1 VITVSG
7 LAKAHG
13 GRTLFSD
20 VTFRLMPG
28 RRVALV
34 GGNGVGKTTILEIIV
49 GDQEADS
56 GEVHSAKGT
65 RIGYLPQELTE
76 QVDGTVLEEVMRAV
90 AHVTDLEDQ
99 MARLLDD
106 VAATAPGGP
115 LEETDA
121 HEHALHAYGEAQH
134 RFETLGGYG
143 IEAEGRRVL
152 AGLGF
157 TSQDMDRPVRDLS
170 GGWRMR
176 VALARLMLSAPD
188 LLVLDE
194 PTNHLD
200 VESVA
205 WLERYLADWPGAIL
219 FVSHDRDF
227 IDAVAERV
235 IEVSGGRALEYVGG
249 FAEFVV
255 QREERLAGLRA
266 AQAQQQRQVEHL
278 EQFIDRFRYKA
289 TKARQVQSRIKLLDR
304 LDRIEMP
311 DRAEQAASFAF
322 PKPQRSSRVVIE
334 VDDATVGFEG
344 TPVLSHVDL
353 VVERGAKLA
362 LIGPNGA
369 GKTTLLR
376 MILGELEPDS
386 GTATL
391 GANVDVAHFTQHQ
404 VDTLR
409 FDRTVLEELRAAVG
423 EQQGRNLRSVLGG
436 FGFSGDAVDRKVGDL
451 SGGERTRLA
460 LARMMV
466 DPVNLLVLDE
476 PTNHLD
482 LPSCDVL
489 EDALIAYPGTV
500 LLVTHDRYLIRE
512 VATGL
517 VVVKG
522 GRAVL
527 HDGVDEELLTPS
539 GTTAAAAPAT
549 AVAPGSPERPKA
561 NGSKTI
567 SGAKVATDTL
577 ATAETGG
584 TDDPGRRE
592 NRAEVRKREAVVRQR
607 SAAEN
612 RDVRKRVQR
621 LERQVAK
628 AEAEVARIGAELADP
643 EIYDDHQRVR
653 ALADEHDMAKE
664 RAQSLMTQWLSAQ
677 EELETTGP

>member
-7 LAKAHG
+7 LSKSHG
-13 GRTLFSD
+13 GRTLFED

-49 GDQEADS
+49 GEQQADA

-76 QVDGTVLEEVMRAV
+76 QVDGTVIDEVMQAV
-90 AHVTDLEDQ
+90 AHVTDLEEQ
-99 MARLLDD
+99 LARLAED
-106 VAATAPGGP
+106 VAATGPGGDS
-115 LEETDA
+115 EDADA
-121 HEHALHAYGEAQH
+121 HEHALAAYGEAQH

-143 IEAEGRRVL
+143 IEAEARRVL

-157 TSQDMDRPVRDLS
+157 GESDMNRPVKELS

-235 IEVSGGRALEYVGG
+235 IEVSGGRALEYAGG

-255 QREERLAGLRA
+255 QREERLAGLQA
-266 AQAQQQRQVEHL
+266 AQARQQKQI
-278 EQFIDRFRYKA
+278 EQTERFIERFRYKA
-289 TKARQVQSRIKLLDR
+289 TKARQVQSRVKMLDKLE
-304 LDRIEMP
+304 RIQVP
-311 DRAEQAASFAF
+311 DRAEQAANFAF

-334 VDDATVGFEG
+334 VDDATVGFDG
-344 TPVLSHVDL
+344 TPVLSNVDI
-353 VVERGAKLA
+353 VVERGRKLA

-376 MILGELEPDS
+376 MILGELGPDS
-386 GTATL
+386 GTASL

-409 FDRTVLEELRAAVG
+409 FDRTVIEELRAAVG
-423 EQQGRNLRSVLGG
+423 EQHGRNLRTVLGG
-436 FGFSGDAVDRKVGDL
+436 FGFRGDAVERKVGDL

-512 VATGL
+512 VADGL
-517 VVVKG
+517 IVVKDG
-522 GRAVL
+522 KAVMY
-527 HDGVDEELLTPS
+527 DDVDEDLLAPS
-539 GTTAAAAPAT
+539 GTTSAAAPAT
-549 AVAPGSPERPKA
+549 PTATR
-561 NGSKTI
+561 
-567 SGAKVATDTL
+567 SGAGPDAGDE
-577 ATAETGG
+577 AGSG
-584 TDDPGRRE
+584 SGREKRE
-592 NRAEVRKREAVVRQR
+592 NRAEVRRREAAVRQR
-607 SAAEN
+607 SAAET
-612 RDVRKRVQR
+612 REVRKRVQR

-628 AEAEVARIGAELADP
+628 AEADAERIGTELADP
-643 EIYDDHQRVR
+643 DIYDDHQKVR
-653 ALADEHDMAKE
+653 ALADEHDAARARAEALMAE
-664 RAQSLMTQWLSAQ
+664 WLSAQ
-677 EELETTGP
+677 EELESAGG

>member
-7 LAKAHG
+7 LAKSHG
-13 GRTLFSD
+13 GRTLFTD

-49 GDQEADS
+49 GEQQADA
-56 GEVHSAKGT
+56 GDVHAAKGT

-76 QVDGTVLEEVMRAV
+76 QVDGSVLDEVMRAV
-90 AHVTDLEDQ
+90 AHVTDLEEQ
-99 MARLLDD
+99 LTRLLED
-106 VAATAPGGP
+106 VAATAPGGSD
-115 LEETDA
+115 EDHDA
-121 HEHALHAYGEAQH
+121 HEAALHAYGEAQH
-134 RFETLGGYG
+134 RFESLGGYG
-143 IEAEGRRVL
+143 IEAEARRVL

-157 TSQDMDRPVRDLS
+157 TSEDMDRPVKELS

-235 IEVSGGRALEYVGG
+235 IEVAGGRAMEYVGG

-255 QREERLAGLRA
+255 QREDRLAGARA
-266 AQAQQQRQVEHL
+266 AAAQQQRQVEHL
-278 EQFIDRFRYKA
+278 EQFIERFRYKA
-289 TKARQVQSRIKLLDR
+289 TKARQVQSRIKMLQR
-304 LDRIEMP
+304 LEEIEVP
-311 DRAEQAASFAF
+311 DRAAQAANFGF
-322 PKPQRSSRVVIE
+322 PKPRRSSRVVIE
-334 VDDATVGFEG
+334 AEHATVGFDG
-344 TPVLSHVDL
+344 VPVLTDVDL
-353 VVERGAKLA
+353 VVERGRKLA

-376 MILGELEPDS
+376 MILGELRPDE
-386 GTATL
+386 GTVAL

-404 VDTLR
+404 VDSLR
-409 FDRTVLEELRAAVG
+409 FDRTVLEELRAGVG
-423 EQQGRNLRSVLGG
+423 EQHGRNLRTVLGG

-460 LARMMV
+460 LARIMV
-466 DPVNLLVLDE
+466 NPVNLLVLDE

-489 EDALIAYPGTV
+489 EDALVAYPGTV

-512 VATGL
+512 VADGL

-522 GRAVL
+522 GRAVF
-527 HDGVDEELLTPS
+527 HDEVDEELLAPS
-539 GTTAAAAPAT
+539 GAVAAAAPAT
-549 AVAPGSPERPKA
+549 AGTPAPAAAP
-561 NGSKTI
+561 
-567 SGAKVATDTL
+567 AT
-577 ATAETGG
+577 
-584 TDDPGRRE
+584 PGRRE
-592 NRAEVRKREAVVRQR
+592 NRADVRRREAAVRQR
-607 SAAEN
+607 SAAET
-612 RDVRKRVQR
+612 REVRKRAQR
-621 LERQVAK
+621 LERQVAR
-628 AEAEVARIGAELADP
+628 AEAEVERIGAELADP
-643 EIYDDHQRVR
+643 AIYDDHQRVR
-653 ALADEHDMAKE
+653 ALADEHDAARS
-664 RAQSLMTQWLSAQ
+664 RAESLMEEWLAAQ
-677 EELETTGP
+677 EELDSAGG

>member
-1 VITVSG
+1 MITVSG
-7 LAKAHG
+7 LSKSHG
-13 GRTLFSD
+13 GRTLFED

-49 GDQEADS
+49 GDQDADA
-56 GEVHSAKGT
+56 GEVHAARGT

-76 QVDGTVLEEVMRAV
+76 QVDGTVIEEVMRAV
-90 AHVTDLEDQ
+90 AHVTELEEQ
-99 MARLLDD
+99 LTRLAAD
-106 VAATAPGGP
+106 VASTAPGGDQ
-115 LEETDA
+115 EDA
-121 HEHALHAYGEAQH
+121 EAYEQALAAYGEAQH

-143 IEAEGRRVL
+143 LEAEARRVL

-157 TSQDMDRPVRDLS
+157 TSADMDRAVRDLS

-235 IEVSGGRALEYVGG
+235 IEVSNGHALEYVGG

-255 QREERLAGLRA
+255 QREERLAGLMA
-266 AQAQQQRQVEHL
+266 AQASQQAKVAEVER
-278 EQFIDRFRYKA
+278 FIERFRYKA
-289 TKARQVQSRIKLLDR
+289 SKARQVQSRVKMLDK
-304 LDRIEMP
+304 LDRIQVP
-311 DRAEQAASFAF
+311 DRAEQAANFAF

-334 VDDATVGFEG
+334 VDDATVGFDG
-344 TPVLSHVDL
+344 QPVLSGVDM
-353 VVERGAKLA
+353 VVERGRKLA

-376 MILGELEPDS
+376 MILGELAPDG
-386 GTATL
+386 GTAGL
-391 GANVDVAHFTQHQ
+391 GVNVDVAHFTQHQ
-404 VDTLR
+404 VDSLR
-409 FDRTVLEELRAAVG
+409 FDRTVLEELRATVG
-423 EQQGRNLRSVLGG
+423 EQHGRNLRTVLGG
-436 FGFSGDAVDRKVGDL
+436 FGFSGEAVDRKVGDL

-460 LARMMV
+460 LARIMV

-489 EDALIAYPGTV
+489 EDALIAYPGTI

-512 VATGL
+512 VADGL
-517 VVVKG
+517 VVVKD
-522 GRAVL
+522 GRAVM
-527 HDGVDEELLTPS
+527 HDGVDEELLAPS
-539 GTTAAAAPAT
+539 GATAAAAPAT
-549 AVAPGSPERPKA
+549 AGGPAGGSSA
-561 NGSKTI
+561 G
-567 SGAKVATDTL
+567 SGA
-577 ATAETGG
+577 
-584 TDDPGRRE
+584 RRE
-592 NRAEVRKREAVVRQR
+592 NRADVRRREARARER
-607 SAAEN
+607 SAAET
-612 RDVRKRVQR
+612 REVRKRVQR
-621 LERQVAK
+621 LERQVTK
-628 AEAEVARIGAELADP
+628 AEAEVERLGTALADP
-643 EIYDDHQRVR
+643 DIYDDHQKVR
-653 ALADEHDMAKE
+653 ALSDEHDDAKAKSEVLMAE
-664 RAQSLMTQWLSAQ
+664 WLEAQ
-677 EELETTGP
+677 EELESAGG

>member
-1 VITVSG
+1 MITVSG
-7 LAKAHG
+7 LAKGHG
-13 GRTLFSD
+13 GRTLFED

-49 GDQEADS
+49 GEQQADS
-56 GEVHSAKGT
+56 GEVHSARGT

-76 QVDGTVLEEVMRAV
+76 QIDGSVIEEVMRAV
-90 AHVTDLEDQ
+90 AHVTDLEAQ

-106 VAATAPGGP
+106 VAATGPGGSADDP
-115 LEETDA
+115 EA
-121 HEHALHAYGEAQH
+121 HEQALHAYGEAQH
-134 RFETLGGYG
+134 RFESLGGYG
-143 IEAEGRRVL
+143 IEAEARRVL

-157 TSQDMDRPVRDLS
+157 TSSDMERPVTELS

-235 IEVSGGRALEYVGG
+235 IEIAGGRAMEYVGG

-255 QREERLAGLRA
+255 QREERLAGARA
-266 AQAQQQRQVEHL
+266 AAAQQNRQVAHL
-278 EQFIDRFRYKA
+278 EQFIERFRYKA
-289 TKARQVQSRIKLLDR
+289 TKARQVQSRIKMLDK
-304 LDRIEMP
+304 LEVIDTVDRK
-311 DRAEQAASFAF
+311 AQAATFGF
-322 PKPQRSSRVVIE
+322 PEPRRSGRVVIE
-334 VDDATVGFEG
+334 ATDATVGFDG
-344 TPVLSHVDL
+344 VPVLSHVDL
-353 VVERGAKLA
+353 LVERGRKVA

-376 MILGELEPDS
+376 MIMGDLPPDS
-386 GTATL
+386 GKVTL
-391 GANVDVAHFTQHQ
+391 GSNVDVAVFTQHQ
-404 VDTLR
+404 VETLD
-409 FDRTVLEELRAAVG
+409 FERTVLEELRAGVG
-423 EQQGRNLRSVLGG
+423 EQHGRNLRSVLAG
-436 FGFSGDAVDRKVGDL
+436 FGFSGDAVDRRVGDL

-460 LARMMV
+460 LARIMV
-466 DPVNLLVLDE
+466 IPVNLLVLDE

-512 VATGL
+512 VADAL

-522 GRAVL
+522 GRAVYF
-527 HDGVDEELLTPS
+527 DEVDEELLAPS
-539 GTTAAAAPAT
+539 GATSAAAPAT
-549 AVAPGSPERPKA
+549 ARP
-561 NGSKTI
+561 TP
-567 SGAKVATDTL
+567 
-577 ATAETGG
+577 ATAAAVAAAA
-584 TDDPGRRE
+584 PGRRE
-592 NRAEVRKREAVVRQR
+592 SKADARRRTAAVRER
-607 SAAEN
+607 SATET
-612 RDVRKRVQR
+612 RDARKRVTR
-621 LERQVAK
+621 LEKQVAK
-628 AEAEVARIGAELADP
+628 AEAEVERIGAELADP
-643 EIYDDHQRVR
+643 AIYGDHQKVR
-653 ALADEHDMAKE
+653 ELADSHDAAKAAAEALMAE
-664 RAQSLMTQWLSAQ
+664 WEAAQADLD
-677 EELETTGP
+677 G

>member
-1 VITVSG
+1 MRHVASDDVITVSG

-13 GRTLFSD
+13 GRTLFND

-49 GDQEADS
+49 GTQEADA
-56 GEVHSAKGT
+56 GEVHSVKGT

-76 QVDGTVLEEVMRAV
+76 QVQGTVIEEVMRAV
-90 AHVTDLEDQ
+90 AHVTDLEAQ

-106 VAATAPGGP
+106 VAATGSGGSD
-115 LEETDA
+115 EDADA
-121 HEHALHAYGEAQH
+121 HEQALHAYGEAQH
-134 RFETLGGYG
+134 RFEQLGGYG

-157 TSQDMDRPVRDLS
+157 TSPDMDRPVQDLS

-176 VALARLMLSAPD
+176 VALAKLMLSAPE

-235 IEVSGGRALEYVGG
+235 IEVSGGQALEYVGG

-266 AQAQQQRQVEHL
+266 AQARQQRQIDQV
-278 EQFIDRFRYKA
+278 EQFVDRFRYKA
-289 TKARQVQSRIKLLDR
+289 TKARQVQSRIKMLDK
-304 LDRIEMP
+304 LERIELP
-311 DRAEQAASFAF
+311 DRTEQAAKFGF

-334 VDDATVGFEG
+334 VDDATVGFDG
-344 TPVLSHVDL
+344 APVLSHVDL
-353 VVERGAKLA
+353 VVERGRKLA

-376 MILGELEPDS
+376 MILGELAPDS
-386 GTATL
+386 GSASL

-409 FDRTVLEELRAAVG
+409 FDRTVIEELRASVG
-423 EQQGRNLRSVLGG
+423 DQHGRNLRSVLAG
-436 FGFSGDAVDRKVGDL
+436 FGFTGDAVDRKVMDL

-466 DPVNLLVLDE
+466 NPVNLLVLDE

-489 EDALIAYPGTV
+489 EDALVAYPGTI

-512 VATGL
+512 VADGL
-517 VVVKG
+517 VVVRN

-527 HDGVDEELLTPS
+527 HDGLDEDLLSPS

-549 AVAPGSPERPKA
+549 PTSAAGPGGRSPNR
-561 NGSKTI
+561 
-567 SGAKVATDTL
+567 
-577 ATAETGG
+577 GG
-584 TDDPGRRE
+584 KERRE
-592 NRAEVRKREAVVRQR
+592 NRAETRKRTAADRQQR
-607 SAAEN
+607 TSATK
-612 RDVRKRVQR
+612 DSRKRVQR

-628 AEAEVARIGAELADP
+628 AEAEAERIGAQLADP
-643 EIYDDHQRVR
+643 EIYEDHQRVR
-653 ALADEHDMAKE
+653 ALADEHEVAKA
-664 RAQSLMTQWLSAQ
+664 RAESLMAEWLAAQ
-677 EELETTGP
+677 EELDSVDPS

>member
-1 VITVSG
+1 MITVSG

-20 VTFRLMPG
+20 VTFRLMPD

-106 VAATAPGGP
+106 VASTAPGGP
-115 LEETDA
+115 DENADA
-121 HEHALHAYGEAQH
+121 HEHVLHAYGEAQH

-157 TSQDMDRPVRDLS
+157 TSDDMGRPVRDLS

-289 TKARQVQSRIKLLDR
+289 TKARQVQSRIKMLDR

-311 DRAEQAASFAF
+311 DRAEQAARFDF

-334 VDDATVGFEG
+334 VDDATVGFDG

-353 VVERGAKLA
+353 VVERGSKLA

-376 MILGELEPDS
+376 MILGELEPDA
-386 GTATL
+386 GTARL
-391 GANVDVAHFTQHQ
+391 GANVDVARFTQHQ
-404 VDTLR
+404 VETLR
-409 FDRTVLEELRAAVG
+409 FDRTVLEEMRAAVG
-423 EQQGRNLRSVLGG
+423 EQHGRNLRSVLGG

-466 DPVNLLVLDE
+466 EPVNLLVLDE

-489 EDALIAYPGTV
+489 EDALIAYPGTI

-512 VATGL
+512 VADGL

-527 HDGVDEELLTPS
+527 HDEMDEELLAPS
-539 GTTAAAAPAT
+539 GTTAAASPAT
-549 AVAPGSPERPKA
+549 PVSPGIQARSKGPGSKDPD
-561 NGSKTI
+561 SKLATDAKTD
-567 SGAKVATDTL
+567 SDAKVTEDTR
-577 ATAETGG
+577 
-584 TDDPGRRE
+584 RRE
-592 NRAEVRKREAVVRQR
+592 NRAEVRKREAAVRQR
-607 SAAEN
+607 SAAET
-612 RDVRKRVQR
+612 REARKRVQR
-621 LERQVAK
+621 LERKVAK
-628 AEAEVARIGAELADP
+628 AEADVERIGAELADP
-643 EIYDDHQRVR
+643 GIYQDHQRVR
-653 ALADEHDMAKE
+653 ALADEHDIAKE
-664 RAQSLMTQWLSAQ
+664 RAESLMTQWLSAQ
-677 EELETTGP
+677 EELETAGP